1 MNRPDNWLDRYIGL
15 PWKIGGR
22 ELHGGIDCWGLVRLV
37 MRDEAGIDSRHGLMT
52 PTPTER
58 HAVPGRGRSI
68 GILIT
73 FSVCLRVKNSFLTS

>member
-37 MRDEAGIDSRHGLMT
+37 MRDEAGIDMG
-52 PTPTER
+52 
-58 HAVPGRGRSI
+58 
-68 GILIT
+68 
-73 FSVCLRVKNSFLTS
+73 